1 MRYIYICVCVC
12 GRVYVCVCVCA
23 QSIFG
28 CIFIYVYASDNT
40 LGGVLP
46 THIGLSKLIDK
57 GMMTAIITWG
67 LGFTCLRD
75 CMNPQVT
82 NPC

>member
-1 MRYIYICVCVC
+1 MRYIYIYMRVCV
-12 GRVYVCVCVCA
+12 GVCMCACVCA